1 VLNALALAMVLRGH
15 SILSA
20 NLLTKVLDFSIIL
33 HLLLI
38 LYLQGY
44 VLNSDL
50 IYFRQ
55 EMIDNC

>member
-1 VLNALALAMVLRGH
+1 MLNALALAMVLRGH